1 MHWGGQRSVPQEE
14 LVAGRAVDKV
24 DFPVNLE
31 GCEGP
36 HCLRLL
42 HAGQMEGGGSRA
54 GEDVERRSR
63 DSLVLVHLQPQNV
76 GRAEP
81 LE

>member
-1 MHWGGQRSVPQEE
+1 MRRGGQRSVPQEE
-14 LVAGRAVDKV
+14 LVAGRAVDEV

-31 GCEGP
+31 GCEGA

-42 HAGQMEGGGSRA
+42 HPGQVEGGGCWA

-63 DSLVLVHLQPQNV
+63 DSVVLANL
-76 GRAEP
+76 
-81 LE
+81 